1 MIALIIGVLAF
12 FSILY
17 IIVAKAISDSKNY
30 QPQPDAPSGQSDDEV
45 LANAKRLILIMEVR
59 RQAEM
64 VGDQPTI
71 DAVNGMTYSGPLPEG
86 RADGGYLSLYYNLRI
101 LSIAGINHRT
111 GIDRYVGRVECALVP
126 EPENEFDPNAIKIV
140 AEDRH
145 HLGYIASGQTDF
157 VRSLTCETFPYRC
170 TAFIDAKED
179 EVTGRKFFVGY
190 VYIVKQKQP
199 TTNGQ
204 KLTPLASEEEQQNT
218 QNN

>member
-1 MIALIIGVLAF
+1 MEVLIFVIVIGVFITICYVVKTIKDENEKYRLKQQADMEHKQ
-12 FSILY
+12 
-17 IIVAKAISDSKNY
+17 IIE
-30 QPQPDAPSGQSDDEV
+30 DAH
-45 LANAKRLILIMEVR
+45 RLILLMEVR
-59 RQAEM
+59 QQAEL
-64 VGDQPTI
+64 VGDQTTI
-71 DAVNGMTYSGPLPEG
+71 EAVNNMTYQGPLPEE
-86 RADGGYLSLYYNLRI
+86 RADGGYFSLYDNLRI

-145 HLGYIASGQTDF
+145 NLGYIASNQTDF
-157 VRSLTCETFPYRC
+157 VRSLTCDTFPYRC
-170 TAFIDAKED
+170 TAFIVAKED

-199 TTNGQ
+199 TT
-204 KLTPLASEEEQQNT
+204 TASC

>member
-1 MIALIIGVLAF
+1 MEVLIFVAVIGVFITICYVVKTIKDQNEEDRLKKQADMEHKR
-12 FSILY
+12 
-17 IIVAKAISDSKNY
+17 IIEEA
-30 QPQPDAPSGQSDDEV
+30 Q
-45 LANAKRLILIMEVR
+45 RLILVGEMLI
-59 RQAEM
+59 QADL
-64 VGDQPTI
+64 VGDTKTLKAI
-71 DAVNGMTYSGPLPEG
+71 DDKTYNGPLPE
-86 RADGGYLSLYYNLRI
+86 RRDDGGYLSMYDSLRI

-157 VRSLTCETFPYRC
+157 VRSLTCDTFPYRC
-170 TAFIDAKED
+170 TAFIEAKED
-179 EVTGRKFFVGY
+179 EITGRKFFVGY

-204 KLTPLASEEEQQNT
+204 LSK
-218 QNN
+218 

>member
-1 MIALIIGVLAF
+1 MEVLIFVVVIGVF
-12 FSILY
+12 ITICY
-17 IIVAKAISDSKNY
+17 IVKTIR
-30 QPQPDAPSGQSDDEV
+30 DENEKYR
-45 LANAKRLILIMEVR
+45 LKQQEDMEHKQIIEEAQRLILVGEMLI
-59 RQAEM
+59 QADL
-64 VGDQPTI
+64 VGDTKTLKAI
-71 DAVNGMTYSGPLPEG
+71 DDKTYNGPLPE
-86 RADGGYLSLYYNLRI
+86 RRDDGGYLSMYDNLRI

-145 HLGYIASGQTDF
+145 HLGYIPSHQTDF
-157 VRSLTCETFPYRC
+157 MRAFTGNSFPYRC

-199 TTNGQ
+199 TT
-204 KLTPLASEEEQQNT
+204 TASC

>member
-1 MIALIIGVLAF
+1 MEVLIFVVVIGVFITICYVVKTIRDENEKYRLKQQADMEHKQ
-12 FSILY
+12 
-17 IIVAKAISDSKNY
+17 IIE
-30 QPQPDAPSGQSDDEV
+30 DAH
-45 LANAKRLILIMEVR
+45 RLILLMEVR
-59 RQAEM
+59 QQAEL
-64 VGDQPTI
+64 VGDQTTI
-71 DAVNGMTYSGPLPEG
+71 EAVNNMTYQGPLPEE
-86 RADGGYLSLYYNLRI
+86 RADGGYLSLYDNLRI

-157 VRSLTCETFPYRC
+157 VRSLTCDTFPYRC
-170 TAFIDAKED
+170 TAFIDQKED
-179 EVTGRKFFVGY
+179 EGTNRKFFVGY

-204 KLTPLASEEEQQNT
+204 KLTPPASEEEQQNT

>member
-1 MIALIIGVLAF
+1 MEVLIFVVVIGVFITICYVVKTIKDQNEEDRLKKQADMEHKQN
-12 FSILY
+12 IEDAQRLLLLGETL
-17 IIVAKAISDSKNY
+17 IQADLVGDTKTLKAI
-30 QPQPDAPSGQSDDEV
+30 DD
-45 LANAKRLILIMEVR
+45 K
-59 RQAEM
+59 
-64 VGDQPTI
+64 
-71 DAVNGMTYSGPLPEG
+71 TYNGPLPE
-86 RADGGYLSLYYNLRI
+86 RRDDGGYLRMYDNLRI

-157 VRSLTCETFPYRC
+157 VRSLTCDTFPYRC
-170 TAFIDAKED
+170 TSFIVAKED
-179 EVTGRKFFVGY
+179 EVTGRKFFVGH

-199 TTNGQ
+199 TT
-204 KLTPLASEEEQQNT
+204 TASC